1 MILKPQNKLEPSI
14 TLRLDEIFWQL
25 DDAAKM
31 DRKFREA
38 LKKSLDERG
47 MLWPPIVWTQ
57 DTFLKYY
64 EANPRRQDPTKP
76 VHIPQTWRCA
86 IGNNRLEYARLS
98 GYTEIECVIAET
110 WEDKDKILSITQMEY
125 RRDF

>member
-1 MILKPQNKLEPSI
+1 MILRAQNKLEPSI
-14 TLRLDEIFWQL
+14 VLRLDEIFWQL

-31 DRKFREA
+31 DSKFREA

-57 DTFLKYY
+57 KTFLEFVDSKS
-64 EANPRRQDPTKP
+64 RQDRTKP
-76 VHIPQTWRCA
+76 IDVDYHWRCA
-86 IGNNRLEYARLS
+86 IGNNRLEYAKLS
-98 GYTEIECVIAET
+98 GYTEVECVVAET
-110 WEDKDKILSITQMEY
+110 WQDKDRILSITRMEY

>member
-1 MILKPQNKLEPSI
+1 MILKAQNKLESTI
-14 TLRLDEIFWQL
+14 ILRLDEIFWQL

-57 DTFLKYY
+57 ETFLQYY
-64 EANPRRQDPTKP
+64 NENPRRQDPTKP
-76 VHIPQTWRCA
+76 VDIDYHWRCA
-86 IGNNRLEYARLS
+86 IGNNRLEYAKLS
-98 GYTEIECVIAET
+98 GYTSIECVIAER
-110 WEDKDKILSITQMEY
+110 WQDKDRILSVTQMEY